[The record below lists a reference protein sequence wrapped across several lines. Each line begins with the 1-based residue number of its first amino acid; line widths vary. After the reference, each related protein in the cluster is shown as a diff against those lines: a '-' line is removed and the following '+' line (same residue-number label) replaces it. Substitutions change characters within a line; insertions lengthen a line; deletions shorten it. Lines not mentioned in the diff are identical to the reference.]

1 MPSVSN
7 RLHQRPRAS
16 VLQLGSVDWAGL
28 FAQFPSPI
36 LGAVLEVSVIYAND
50 FSGLGIACAVR
61 SPGRNVIGNIRADGP
76 RDSRNNSHRETGAT
90 RNPQSLPPQLARSA
104 PIGPGETTNPDR
116 GVTLR
121 CPVCCSEL
129 GEVRLDRAPQL
140 GPSVR
145 CRKCFFELRQEGGIW
160 NALLPE
166 RQTYYSKF
174 IREYEIVRAKEGWGS
189 NSAAFYLALPHKD
202 LTNRNP
208 WVWKIRSRSFL
219 YTEGEILPALERQW
233 KNPLTILDLGA
244 GNGWLSYRLSLRGH
258 FPIAVDLLTNEL
270 DGLGAA
276 SHYSEKL
283 AKLFPRFQ
291 AELDRLPFADA
302 CCDCVIFNASIHYS
316 EDYSRTVGEAVRCL
330 RPGGTILIV
339 DSPWYSKEEAGQ
351 RMVQERRSDFKE
363 RFGFLSAGLAS
374 LDYLTDERLSAL
386 NAQFGIRWTVHR
398 PWYGFRWAMRPW
410 VAKWKGK
417 REPAEFRI
425 YAGELRKT

>member
-1 MPSVSN
+1 M
-7 RLHQRPRAS
+7 
-16 VLQLGSVDWAGL
+16 
-28 FAQFPSPI
+28 
-36 LGAVLEVSVIYAND
+36 
-50 FSGLGIACAVR
+50 
-61 SPGRNVIGNIRADGP
+61 IGNIRTDGP
-76 RDSRNNSHRETGAT
+76 RDSRNNSHRETGGT
-90 RNPQSLPPQLARSA
+90 RNLQNVSPQLARNA
-104 PIGPGETTNPDR
+104 PSGLGENTNPDR
-116 GVTLR
+116 RMTLR

-129 GEVRLDRAPQL
+129 GEMRLDRAPQL

-145 CRKCFFELRQEGGIW
+145 CRRCFFELRQEGGIW

-166 RQTYYSKF
+166 RHTYYSKF

-219 YTEGEILPALERQW
+219 YTEREILPALERQW
-233 KNPLTILDLGA
+233 NTPLNILDLGA

-276 SHYSEKL
+276 AHYSEKL
-283 AKLFPRFQ
+283 PKLFPRFQ

-351 RMVQERRSDFKE
+351 KMVQERRSDFKE

-386 NAQFGIRWTVHR
+386 SAQFGIRWTVHR

-417 REPAEFRI
+417 REPAEFKI
-425 YAGELRKT
+425 YAGELRKI

>member
-1 MPSVSN
+1 V
-7 RLHQRPRAS
+7 
-16 VLQLGSVDWAGL
+16 
-28 FAQFPSPI
+28 PSPI
-36 LGAVLEVSVIYAND
+36 LGAGFEVSVIDADD
-50 FSGLGIACAVR
+50 FSGPGVARAVR
-61 SPGRNVIGNIRADGP
+61 SPGRNVTGNIRADRPG
-76 RDSRNNSHRETGAT
+76 DSRNNSHRETGET
-90 RNPQSLPPQLARSA
+90 KNPQSLCPQLAHSA
-104 PIGPGETTNPDR
+104 PTGLGENTNPDR
-116 GVTLR
+116 RVTLR
-121 CPVCCSEL
+121 CPVCCAEL
-129 GEVRLDRAPQL
+129 GEVRLDRVSL
-140 GPSVR
+140 FGPSVR
-145 CRKCFFELRQEGGIW
+145 CRRCSFELLQKGGIW

-174 IREYEIVRAKEGWGS
+174 ICEYEIVRAKEGWGS

-219 YTEGEILPALERQW
+219 YTERKMLPVLERQL
-233 KNPLTILDLGA
+233 KGPLTILDLGA

-276 SHYSEKL
+276 AHYSEKL
-283 AKLFPRFQ
+283 PKLFPRFQ

-316 EDYSRTVGEAVRCL
+316 EDYSRTIGEAVRCL

-339 DSPWYSKEEAGQ
+339 DSPWYSKEEFGQ

-374 LDYLTDERLSAL
+374 LDFLTDERLSAL
-386 NAQFGIRWTVHR
+386 DAQFGIRWTVHR

-410 VAKWKGK
+410 VATWKGK

>member
-16 VLQLGSVDWAGL
+16 VLRRVSVEWAGL
-28 FAQFPSPI
+28 FAQCPSPI
-36 LGAVLEVSVIYAND
+36 LGAGLAVSVIHAND

-61 SPGRNVIGNIRADGP
+61 SPGRNVIGNIRTDGP
-76 RDSRNNSHRETGAT
+76 RDSRNNSHRETGGT
-90 RNPQSLPPQLARSA
+90 RNLQNVSPQLARNA
-104 PIGPGETTNPDR
+104 PSGLGENTNPDR
-116 GVTLR
+116 RMTLR

-129 GEVRLDRAPQL
+129 GEMRLDRAPQL

-145 CRKCFFELRQEGGIW
+145 CRRCFFELRQEGGIW

-166 RQTYYSKF
+166 RHTYYSKF

-219 YTEGEILPALERQW
+219 YAERELLPALERQW
-233 KNPLTILDLGA
+233 NTPLNILDLGA

-276 SHYSEKL
+276 AHYSEKL
-283 AKLFPRFQ
+283 PKLFPRFQ

-351 RMVQERRSDFKE
+351 KMVQERRSDFKE

-386 NAQFGIRWTVHR
+386 SAQFGIRWTVHR

-417 REPAEFRI
+417 REPAEFKI
-425 YAGELRKT
+425 YAGELRKI

>member
-1 MPSVSN
+1 MPKKVE
-7 RLHQRPRAS
+7 
-16 VLQLGSVDWAGL
+16 WTGL
-28 FAQFPSPI
+28 FGQCPSPI
-36 LGAVLEVSVIYAND
+36 LGAGFEVSVIDSDD
-50 FSGLGIACAVR
+50 FSGPGVARPLR
-61 SPGRNVIGNIRADGP
+61 SPGRHVIGNIRADGP
-76 RDSRNNSHRETGAT
+76 GDSRNNSHRETGET
-90 RNPQSLPPQLARSA
+90 NNSQSLRPPLARSA
-104 PIGPGETTNPDR
+104 PIGLVENPNPDR
-116 GVTLR
+116 RVMLR
-121 CPVCCSEL
+121 CPVCCAEL
-129 GEVRLDRAPQL
+129 GEVCLDEVPQF

-145 CRKCFFELRQEGGIW
+145 CRRCFFELRQKGGIW

-166 RQTYYSKF
+166 RQSYYSKF

-233 KNPLTILDLGA
+233 NAPLSILDLGA

-276 SHYSEKL
+276 AHYSEKL
-283 AKLFPRFQ
+283 PNLFPRFQ

-316 EDYSRTVGEAVRCL
+316 EDYARTVGEAVRCL
-330 RPGGTILIV
+330 RPEGTILIV
-339 DSPWYSKEEAGQ
+339 DSPWYSKEEFGQ
-351 RMVQERRSDFKE
+351 QMVQERRNDFKE
-363 RFGFLSAGLAS
+363 RFGFLSAELAS

-386 NAQFGIRWTVHR
+386 SAQFGIRWTVHR